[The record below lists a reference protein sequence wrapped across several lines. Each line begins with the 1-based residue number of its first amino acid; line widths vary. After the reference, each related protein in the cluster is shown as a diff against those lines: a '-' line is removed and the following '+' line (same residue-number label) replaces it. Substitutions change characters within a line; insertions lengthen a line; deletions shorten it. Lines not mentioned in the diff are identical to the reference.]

1 MENKVV
7 TAIGYM
13 FAAGFK
19 QLLTVPQVCFNLFR
33 LPPFE
38 FFQG

>member
-19 QLLTVPQVCFNLFR
+19 QLLTVPQVSLI
-33 LPPFE
+33 
-38 FFQG
+38 